1 MPTYDTLFKPSL
13 SVQNQI
19 PRLDDDS
26 FQNLLTAYY
35 EWLQT
40 SKIELYD
47 SVGTFRNGE
56 YVKVA
61 VTYTDKDNTTF
72 TVYNTRALIKQV
84 GADYIIVKPLTETP
98 FNLRQ
103 QIIGETSGATAYIFA
118 IKDNVVRATGQ
129 HLNNRD
135 PEKASGVYFDYLREE
150 LNKGIPSITAADRRA
165 IVNKFKD
172 FYHSKSN
179 EEAYQFIFAA
189 LYDDK
194 TIELR
199 YPGED
204 LLRVSGGKFYKPT
217 TLRVVTTSNIL
228 DLLNQTIV
236 GITSGALALVS
247 DIQSTFIQDLPYS
260 ELTLTLTQG
269 TFIANESIKIV
280 GGTTAYTTVY
290 GVLVGVNI
298 NEPGSGYAVGN
309 ILPVSGS
316 GYNGK
321 VTVSEIGSG
330 RINRVKL
337 NTTGYGYRVGSLST
351 IDNTDTG
358 GSGLIIAV
366 KSIAN
371 TYTLGGYNVG
381 EVTQIQILD
390 GGNEYASVPTITL
403 EDTTIKAIGALSEN
417 LIGFT
422 DRGSSYSVGNTLV
435 FTGGSGANAVGVVA
449 SVGSIDNIITEAG
462 DYYINEDS
470 SYIIDQNNLTDLTN
484 YGLDNILLEGAR
496 GATYNLI
503 QEETLNS
510 KASAIKN
517 EDWTNSG
524 PINRIELT
532 NSGTGYT
539 PTSLPTITV
548 SSTTGYSAVFTCNG
562 IQGYGGSAVVDY
574 ANNVSGLG
582 SIRGVDVIEGLNYGS
597 SNTTIDATGF
607 GAGNANLTPIITGSY
622 ISKGLYLNDDSKIDD
637 KIIQDSY
644 FYQDFSYVIRSNEN
658 FGTYSELIKNIL
670 HPAGLEFF
678 GEIVLLSLIE
688 NIFNEISVE
697 TEIVK
702 QIPSSI
708 LYAVANTATA
718 NTNLIKADFYQ
729 GYLNGVFDDL
739 KIFDLWYVESE
750 AYSGLTFNDRWHTW
764 DGPHVT
770 KLIKAN
776 GTATVNGSIV
786 TGTSTTFTEDYLDG
800 EELIIGDESANI
812 LTVANN
818 TYMTLNLVR
827 PLAGT
832 YSGADIYKRRLQ

>member
-84 GADYIIVKPLTETP
+84 GADYIIIKPLTETP

-103 QIIGETSGATAYIFA
+103 QIIGETSGATAYIFT

-129 HLNNRD
+129 YLNNRD

-194 TIELR
+194 TVELR

-204 LLRVSGGKFYKPT
+204 LIRVSGGKYYKPT
-217 TLRVVTTSNIL
+217 TIRVVTTSNIL

-280 GGTTAYTTVY
+280 GGTTVYTTVY
-290 GVLVGVNI
+290 GMLVGVNI

-316 GYNGK
+316 GYDGK

-371 TYTLGGYNVG
+371 TYTLGGYTVG

-390 GGNEYASVPTITL
+390 SGNEYASVPTITL

-524 PINRIELT
+524 PITRIELT

-548 SSTTGYSAVFTCNG
+548 SSTTGYSAEFTCNG

-582 SIRGVDVIEGLNYGS
+582 SIRGVDVIEGLNYS
-597 SNTTIDATGF
+597 ESNTTIDATGF

-688 NIFNEISVE
+688 NIFDEITVQ

-786 TGTSTTFTEDYLDG
+786 TGTSTSFTEDYLDG